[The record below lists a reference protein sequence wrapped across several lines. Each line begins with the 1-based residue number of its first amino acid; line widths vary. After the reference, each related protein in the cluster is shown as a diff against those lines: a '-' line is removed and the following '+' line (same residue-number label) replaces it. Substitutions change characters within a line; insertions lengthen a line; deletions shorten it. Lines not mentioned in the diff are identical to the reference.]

1 MGSGARGFM
10 WKRHELRRA
19 LAERYQAN
27 RRRFWTMLGLC
38 VGALFGT
45 VVLALLIMS

>member
-1 MGSGARGFM
+1 MGRGARGFM
-10 WKRHELRRA
+10 WKRHDLRRH
-19 LAERYQAN
+19 LAERYQVN
-27 RRRFWTMLGLC
+27 NRRFWAMLALC